1 MNGIRFSKIGGLKGH
16 LALAGALL
24 LASGQASAYVCTG
37 SGNEFADPLCDA
49 DEISAAIGMA
59 FDETLLAKDDDPYNP
74 GAGSGG
80 STAYSTLEVTQVAEG
95 DVGIV
100 KFTYEGQTPQ
110 VIVEKASG
118 WYSVYDWATQV
129 DSLGGDSYS
138 ITRVF
143 VDFDCSATN
152 CGAATSHL
160 GAYGVVPVPAAVW
173 LFGSGLLGMV
183 GIARRRKTA

>member
-1 MNGIRFSKIGGLKGH
+1 MIMNELAIFKSYKGLVAMAGGF
-16 LALAGALL
+16 LL
-24 LASGQASAYVCTG
+24 LTSGQASAYICTG
-37 SGNEFADPLCDA
+37 SGNEFTDPLCDA
-49 DEISAAIGMA
+49 DEISAGIGMT
-59 FDETLLAKDDDPYNP
+59 FDDTLLAKHDV
-74 GAGSGG
+74 G
-80 STAYSTLEVTQVAEG
+80 STPPADLEITSVAT
-95 DVGIV
+95 GIDGTV
-100 KFTYEGQTPQ
+100 EFTYTGPTPQ

-173 LFGSGLLGMV
+173 LFGSGLLGLV
-183 GIARRRKTA
+183 GVARRRKNA